1 MALSPVRRWSG
12 WPLSSPPLKSAF
24 YLVFWLVLCF
34 SAAAVGAQF
43 TPGAWYASLAKPA
56 WNPPGW
62 IFGPVWTVLYTMM
75 AVAAW
80 LVSTHGEWRRRRTPL
95 TFFCLQLA
103 ANAAW
108 SWLFF
113 GRQQP
118 GWALVDMLVLWVLLS
133 VTTGL
138 FLKTRR
144 LAGMLLIPYWLWVS
158 FAALLNAELWRLN
171 G

>member
-1 MALSPVRRWSG
+1 MS
-12 WPLSSPPLKSAF
+12 SSPAKSAF
-24 YLVFWLVLCF
+24 YLGFWLVLCYG
-34 SAAAVGAQF
+34 AAAVGAQF
-43 TPGAWYASLAKPA
+43 MPGPWYDALAKPA
-56 WNPPGW
+56 WNPPPW
-62 IFGPVWTVLYTMM
+62 IFGPVWTVLYAMM

-80 LVSTHGEWRRRRTPL
+80 LVTIHGEWRRRRLPL
-95 TFFCLQLA
+95 TLFCLQLA

-113 GRQQP
+113 GRHQP
-118 GWALVDMLVLWVLLS
+118 GWALAEILLLWVLLS
-133 VTTGL
+133 VTLGL

-144 LAGMLLIPYWLWVS
+144 LAGMLLLPYWLWVS